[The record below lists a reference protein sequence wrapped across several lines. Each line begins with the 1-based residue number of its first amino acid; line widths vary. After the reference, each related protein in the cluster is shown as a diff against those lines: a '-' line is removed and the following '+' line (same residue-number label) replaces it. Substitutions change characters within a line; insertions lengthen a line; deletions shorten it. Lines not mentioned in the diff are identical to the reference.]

1 MTVLGDILTE
11 VTFTR
16 VFLFGSLFLLVS
28 FIVDLLT
35 QPRYPSEIPVLGHSS
50 EKWFSRIRNSLA
62 YFTQHQAWIGEG
74 YEKVTPRTHATTTH
88 FLRFLYS
95 TAKMA
100 FHLLL
105 RRPYRVLQTSSFPV
119 LKSPG

>member
-1 MTVLGDILTE
+1 MTVLGDQLTE

-16 VFLFGSLFLLVS
+16 VLLFGSLFLLVS

-74 YEKVTPRTHATTTH
+74 YEKVNPPTHATTTH
-88 FLRFLYS
+88 FSKRNS
-95 TAKMA
+95 MAKMA
-100 FHLLL
+100 FRLLL

-119 LKSPG
+119 HKSPG

>member
-16 VFLFGSLFLLVS
+16 VFLFGFLFLLVS

-50 EKWFSRIRNSLA
+50 EKWFSSIRNSLA

-74 YEKVTPRTHATTTH
+74 YEKVTPLTHYPTTH
-88 FLRFLYS
+88 F
-95 TAKMA
+95 
-100 FHLLL
+100 
-105 RRPYRVLQTSSFPV
+105 
-119 LKSPG
+119 